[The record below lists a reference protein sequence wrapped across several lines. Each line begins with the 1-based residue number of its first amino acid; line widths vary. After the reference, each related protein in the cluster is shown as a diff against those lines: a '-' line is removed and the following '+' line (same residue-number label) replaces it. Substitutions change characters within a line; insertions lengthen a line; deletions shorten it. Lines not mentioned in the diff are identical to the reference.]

1 MREEL
6 FGKVTMVCPACRRM
20 EKKSSGVHTLELSEV
35 FKKENGFVLE
45 GFLKCSN
52 PKCAALYPVVSG
64 VPIIM
69 ADMGKWW
76 ESSGDSL
83 CKANIDSAEIQGFFR
98 ALEESQTSRISQMAL
113 LGTYMESH
121 YGDMSGFSRF
131 GLEQKTAMAFR
142 RAVQQAMRPADGRKY
157 RRSLDI
163 GCSVGGHTFEAAR
176 YSELA
181 VGLDNFFPAVRKAA
195 EIQRKGRAEFFI
207 RRRGRV
213 FEKVSEEVDAPENAM
228 FLVSDALDP
237 PFEAEAFD
245 WVVAL
250 NLVENVNVPLIL
262 LGQMNA
268 LLESEGSLMFSSP
281 YEWREDF
288 SEPVEWLESAEMDAA
303 TLVKSILRGEVFPM
317 TGFSYEIT
325 EERSS
330 IPWVLGHHDRYCSL
344 YLVHLLK
351 ARKLN

>member
-6 FGKVTMVCPACRRM
+6 FGKVAMVCPACRRM
-20 EKKSSGVHTLELSEV
+20 EKKSSRSHALVLLDV
-35 FKKENGFVLE
+35 FKRENDFVLE

-52 PKCAALYPVVSG
+52 TKCAALYPVVSG
-64 VPIIM
+64 VPIVM

-76 ESSGDSL
+76 ETSGDSL
-83 CKANIDSAEIQGFFR
+83 SKANIDSSEIQGFFR
-98 ALEESQTSRISQMAL
+98 ALEESQTSRISQLAL

-131 GLEQKTAMAFR
+131 GFEQETAMAFR
-142 RAVQQAMRPADGRKY
+142 RTFQHAMNPEDGRKY
-157 RRSLDI
+157 RRSLEL
-163 GCSVGGHTFEAAR
+163 GCSVGGHTFDAAR

-181 VGLDNFFPAVRKAA
+181 VGLDNFFPAVRKAV
-195 EIQRKGRAEFFI
+195 EIQRMGRADFFV

-213 FEKVSEEVDAPENAM
+213 FERVSEAVDASENAM

-245 WVVAL
+245 LVVAL

-268 LLESEGSLMFSSP
+268 LLESEGTLIFSSP

-288 SEPVEWLESAEMDAA
+288 SEPVEWLESAEMDPASM
-303 TLVKSILRGEVFPM
+303 VKAVLRGEVFPM

-325 EERSS
+325 EEQSS
-330 IPWVLGHHDRYCSL
+330 VPWVLGHHDRYCSL